1 MRRESNGVIDRSAAT
16 FGLTSGGPVPAGT
29 RKRMHALKQL
39 DYTVTG
45 RFQPIVLDH
54 LAEAEPLR
62 EHSQFPFNK
71 EGLLQAARERT
82 FPASSRQVLTAAL
95 HRQYAGIAIGEE
107 VKGNLSA
114 LAEDGTLTI
123 TTGHQLCL
131 FTGPLYVPLKIMNT
145 VRMARDLSRTT
156 GKPVVPIFWMATE
169 DHDRAEIDHAWV
181 FGKKLEWKGEAAG
194 AVGRMQLVGMESV
207 LTELSA
213 LLGDTTR
220 ADEMR
225 SLLRAC
231 YREDRTLAQAT
242 RSFVNALFGRFGLVC
257 VDGDDPS
264 LKRLFSPVIQEELL
278 NQVTERTVQYANE
291 KLATHYKEQA
301 HVRSINLFML
311 GQSTRSRIEP
321 DGDRFKLVG
330 ENGDLGIDEL
340 LGLAQ
345 QAPEVFSPNVL
356 LRPVYQEI
364 VLPNVAYV
372 GGGGEVAYW
381 LQLRWLF
388 QGLRV
393 PMPVVCLRTSA
404 LFLTATDSDRMQQ
417 LGLSVEDV
425 FRPTDQLSAE
435 LAARLSTIDTDLAPQ
450 RKALVELYE
459 TLAIRAKAADPTLEG
474 SVRGEA
480 QKAMKGLESI
490 EGKLLRAAKR
500 EQELALQ
507 RLTKLHDRL
516 LPGGGLQERRD
527 NFIPYYIEQGQAFFD
542 RLLELDPLEKKFSV
556 L

>member
-1 MRRESNGVIDRSAAT
+1 
-16 FGLTSGGPVPAGT
+16 
-29 RKRMHALKQL
+29 MHALKQL
-39 DYTVTG
+39 DYITTG

-54 LAEAEPLR
+54 LAGTEGLR
-62 EHSQFPFNK
+62 EFTQFPFTK
-71 EGLLQAARERT
+71 EGLVQAARERQY
-82 FPASSRQVLTAAL
+82 PASARQVLTDAL
-95 HRQYAGIAIGEE
+95 HRQYAGVVIGEE

-114 LAEDGTLTI
+114 LAAEGTLTI

-145 VRMARDLSRTT
+145 VRMARDLSQTI

-181 FGKKLEWKGEAAG
+181 FGKKLEWKGEPGG
-194 AVGRMQLVGMESV
+194 AVGRMKLHGIESV
-207 LTELSA
+207 LTELDA
-213 LLGDTTR
+213 VLGNTTR

-225 SLLRAC
+225 ALLREC
-231 YREDRTLAQAT
+231 YREDRTLAHAT
-242 RSFVNALFGRFGLVC
+242 RCFINALFGRYGLVC
-257 VDGDDPS
+257 VDGDDPA
-264 LKRLFSPVIQEELL
+264 LKRLFAPVIQEELL
-278 NQVTERTVQYANE
+278 NQVTERTVRYANE
-291 KLATHYKEQA
+291 KLVAHYPEQA
-301 HVRSINLFML
+301 HVRSVNLFML
-311 GQSTRSRIEP
+311 GEGKRDRIEAN
-321 DGDRFKLVG
+321 GDRLKLVG
-330 ENGDLGIDEL
+330 ETGTYGIDEL
-340 LGLAQ
+340 LGLAEH
-345 QAPEVFSPNVL
+345 APEVFSPNVL
-356 LRPVYQEI
+356 LRPVYQET
-364 VLPNVAYV
+364 VLPNVAYI

-393 PMPVVCLRTSA
+393 PMPVLCLRTSA
-404 LFLTATDSDRMQQ
+404 LFLSTTDNERLQQ
-417 LGLSVEDV
+417 LGLSIPDL
-425 FRPTDQLSAE
+425 FRPLDELTGE
-435 LAARLSTIDTDLAPQ
+435 LAARLSTIDTDISPQ
-450 RKALVELYE
+450 RQALGELFE
-459 TLAIRAKAADPTLEG
+459 ELALRAKAADPTLEG

-527 NFIPYYIEQGQAFFD
+527 NFIPYYVEHGPEFFD
-542 RLLELDPLEKKFSV
+542 LLLALDPLEKKFSV